1 MSKLVVEK
9 ALESALE
16 PGREKSILTDAALMF
31 VGDLVE
37 RFAPRIEQ
45 ALLARAERQ
54 KKFDAGELPDFLPET
69 KSVRETDWKVSAL
82 PDDLLDRRVEITGPV
97 DRKMIINALNSGA
110 NVFMADFEDANA
122 PTWDNLISGQQ
133 NLFDAIRGTIT
144 LETAGKKYALN
155 KGHSTLFVRPRGL
168 HLPERHLTL
177 DGRAV
182 PGALVDFGLY
192 FFHNVR
198 ALRTANDKRKATG
211 PYFYLPKL
219 ESHLEA
225 RIWNDVFLHAEA
237 ALDVPRGT
245 IKATVLIETLPAAF
259 EMHEILHELREHSAG
274 LNCGRWDYIFSF
286 IKKMRADAT
295 RVMPDRS
302 QVTMDKGFLNAY
314 SQLLIQTCHKR
325 GVHAMGG
332 MAAQIPIKNDEAANN
347 AALAKVREDKQR
359 EANNGHD
366 GTWVAH
372 PGLVAIA
379 KEIFDAKLQGKNQ
392 LDVMRDDVKV
402 TQKDLLEV
410 PQGTRTENGLRQNV
424 RVGVQY
430 LEAWLRGQGCVPLYN
445 LMEDAAT
452 AEISR
457 AQAWQWQAY
466 GASIQTKNGDVVV
479 TKELV
484 LKLIDEEVSLLER
497 DMPETQYALSEKSL
511 RQARTLFER
520 LATASQ
526 FEDFLTLP
534 AYDLLA

>member
-1 MSKLVVEK
+1 
-9 ALESALE
+9 
-16 PGREKSILTDAALMF
+16 
-31 VGDLVE
+31 
-37 RFAPRIEQ
+37 
-45 ALLARAERQ
+45 
-54 KKFDAGELPDFLPET
+54 
-69 KSVRETDWKVSAL
+69 
-82 PDDLLDRRVEITGPV
+82 
-97 DRKMIINALNSGA
+97 
-110 NVFMADFEDANA
+110 
-122 PTWDNLISGQQ
+122 
-133 NLFDAIRGTIT
+133 
-144 LETAGKKYALN
+144 
-155 KGHSTLFVRPRGL
+155 
-168 HLPERHLTL
+168 
-177 DGRAV
+177 
-182 PGALVDFGLY
+182 
-192 FFHNVR
+192 
-198 ALRTANDKRKATG
+198 
-211 PYFYLPKL
+211 
-219 ESHLEA
+219 
-225 RIWNDVFLHAEA
+225 
-237 ALDVPRGT
+237 
-245 IKATVLIETLPAAF
+245 
-259 EMHEILHELREHSAG
+259 

-332 MAAQIPIKNDEAANN
+332 MAAQIPIKNDAAAND
-347 AALAKVREDKQR
+347 AALAKVREDKLR
-359 EANNGHD
+359 EATNGHD

-379 KEIFDAKLQGKNQ
+379 KEIFDKKLTGKKNQ
-392 LDVMRDDVKV
+392 LDVMRADVHV

-410 PQGTRTENGLRQNV
+410 PSGTRTEEGLRHNV
-424 RVGVQY
+424 RVGIQY

-479 TKELV
+479 TKELL

-497 DMPETQYALSEKSL
+497 NMPETQYALSEKSL
-511 RQARTLFER
+511 KQARTLFEC